1 MRSPSAIRRHHG
13 RLRVA
18 GASADAVGPT
28 GAREHGLEFTARR
41 DLGVPP
47 LRRFQLKVAKCDPT
61 CSNAVVGFSGSPA
74 RVLMRPQIRHAR
86 LPSEGPELPAV
97 LMHQRAGDSSW
108 PSQRPYFQHVRT
120 MPLQL
125 YHVVLSFFVCPFIF
139 YPQKTCMS
147 CVFVIIYI

>member
-108 PSQRPYFQHVRT
+108 PSQRPEFST
-120 MPLQL
+120 MPCPTFFVCFLSGR
-125 YHVVLSFFVCPFIF
+125 LSFFVWPSLALRVS
-139 YPQKTCMS
+139 MS
-147 CVFVIIYI
+147 